1 MIFGANAKMKINID
15 PCVKKSFVIS
25 VLIVRNQ
32 YENVCE
38 CESLWTFWE
47 CVSFLNDWECVN
59 FLSVSDFLISCEF
72 EFCSLS
78 EFECAS
84 CECVGERENSV

>member
-59 FLSVSDFLISCEF
+59 FLSVSDFLISENDF
-72 EFCSLS
+72 LI
-78 EFECAS
+78 S
-84 CECVGERENSV
+84 CELDSRLLTVF